1 MSTLAD
7 YYNHRE
13 KVDDDNIE
21 AKQRPPPPILCE
33 KGWCKKEDDK

>member
-21 AKQRPPPPILCE
+21 AKQRPPPPILSE
-33 KGWCKKEDDK
+33 KGWCIKEDDK